1 MALTVRLD
9 PETQHCLDELVAG
22 TGQDKSA
29 LVRELIRQRWQQ
41 LQSAPSITERIGGH
55 PSHFLNT
62 LPKGG
67 AERPVRRQLLMERLA
82 RKQRP

>member
-9 PETQHCLDELVAG
+9 PETQQCLDELVAD

-67 AERPVRRQLLMERLA
+67 AERPLRRRLLMERLA
-82 RKQRP
+82 RKQKP

>member
-9 PETQHCLDELVAG
+9 PETQHCLDELEAD

-62 LPKGG
+62 LPEGG
-67 AERPVRRQLLMERLA
+67 AERSLRRRLLRKRLA
-82 RKQRP
+82 RTRQP

>member
-1 MALTVRLD
+1 MALTVRLH
-9 PETQHCLDELVAG
+9 PETQPCLDELVAD

-29 LVRELIRQRWQQ
+29 LVRDLIRQRWQQ
-41 LQSAPSITERIGGH
+41 LHSAPSITEQIGSH

-67 AERPVRRQLLMERLA
+67 AERPLRRRLLMERLA
-82 RKQRP
+82 RKQKP